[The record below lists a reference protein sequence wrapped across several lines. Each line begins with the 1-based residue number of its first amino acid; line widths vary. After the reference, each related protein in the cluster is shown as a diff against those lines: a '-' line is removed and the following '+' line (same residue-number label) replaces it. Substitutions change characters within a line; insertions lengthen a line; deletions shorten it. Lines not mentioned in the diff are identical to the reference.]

1 MTGFQV
7 IIPARYDS
15 TRLPGKVL
23 RPIAGR
29 ALIEHVHRVARAAG
43 PAAVH
48 VATDDER
55 VAAAC
60 RGFGA
65 RVLMTSAAHTTG
77 TDRIAECVE
86 RLGLADEV
94 IVVNLQGDEPLTPP
108 AALVTV
114 AQALEREPEAA
125 VATLCTGIVDSS
137 EVRNPNAVKVVFD
150 QRGMALYFS
159 RAPIPFQRDRVAAD
173 GGPPG
178 LWFRHLGV
186 YAYRAGFLKKAAA
199 LAPAPAEQAEKLEQ
213 LRWLHHGARIH
224 VSVVAQAIP
233 PGVDTEEDLARVARV
248 LSRAEEPKLD

>member
-1 MTGFQV
+1 MTAFQV

-29 ALIEHVHRVARAAG
+29 ALIEHVHRVALATGA
-43 PAAVH
+43 AAVH

-65 RVLMTSAAHTTG
+65 RVLMTSPAHPTG
-77 TDRIAECVE
+77 TDRIAECVA
-86 RLGLADEV
+86 RLGLADDT

-114 AQALEREPEAA
+114 AAALEREREAA
-125 VATLCTGIVDSS
+125 IATLCIPIGDPA
-137 EVRNPNAVKVVFD
+137 EVHNPNAVKVVFD
-150 QRGMALYFS
+150 RCGMALYFS
-159 RAPIPFQRDRVAAD
+159 RAPIPFARDRTAAD
-173 GGPPG
+173 SPPHG

-186 YAYRAGFLKKAAA
+186 YAYRAGYLKEAAT

-224 VSVVAQAIP
+224 VSVVAAAIP
-233 PGVDTEEDLARVARV
+233 PGVDTEEDLERVARV
-248 LSRAEEPKLD
+248 LAGAAAPKLE